1 MDSVKIILIT
11 GVTAAG
17 KSTIAQSLAETIH
30 PSIHLRGDV
39 FRRMVV
45 NGREEMSRE
54 PTPEALRQL
63 RLRYEAAF
71 QVARLYR
78 KSGFNVIY
86 QDVIVGPVLTEVVEL
101 YRNLPLHVFV
111 LSPRSEVVAT
121 REQNREKTGSSTI
134 TVGQLHSVLQTTEKV
149 GVWIDSSEQTV
160 DETTQTVLNLM
171 NDARIR
177 WS

>member
-30 PSIHLRGDV
+30 PSIHLRGNV

-86 QDVIVGPVLTEVVEL
+86 QDVIVGPVLTAAI
-101 YRNLPLHVFV
+101 
-111 LSPRSEVVAT
+111 SERLFLFMTLFSRDKEGTKQA
-121 REQNREKTGSSTI
+121 KSSY
-134 TVGQLHSVLQTTEKV
+134 
-149 GVWIDSSEQTV
+149 
-160 DETTQTVLNLM
+160 
-171 NDARIR
+171 
-177 WS
+177 